1 MQALEDG
8 VLRRPEERLH
18 LAAHGR
24 RRRLRLREHLGRCAL
39 LVRRAH
45 LRERPAHVKRLGH
58 LVRRIVMLKV
68 GKGHFTCELFPGQAG
83 SAFKVPREAGC

>member
-18 LAAHGR
+18 LAADWR
-24 RRRLRLREHLGRCAL
+24 RRWQRLREHLGRRSL

-45 LRERPAHVKRLGH
+45 LRESPTHVERRRH

-68 GKGHFTCELFPGQAG
+68 GNGHFTCELFPGQAS
-83 SAFKVPREAGC
+83 SAFKVLGKAGC